1 MASAV
6 SAALPPLKKQNEVVQ
21 SFGGMDILRKVLTF
35 LEKGTQIFLT
45 FRGLETDDRVEQLEQ
60 HLIHQPV
67 VTLKDIYVWE
77 TLKGRSIAEFEPDDP
92 QIAFTKRIRHL
103 DLTPFNEEPAVNDDQ
118 AMIYLKRFTELHS
131 LNLGHTQIGNQTVSH
146 LAHNF
151 PDMQRLS
158 LNYCQGITSSTLMQT
173 LLRKHQKLVAVGLSG
188 IDAVGDTAVVMLV
201 RNNPALAHLELEDTS
216 ITDNGVLAIRK
227 LENTLTYLNISE
239 NAAIT
244 DLGVGFALR
253 LPNLKT
259 LLMRDLNET
268 HTPAS
273 MEVSLQLA
281 TCTQLEEIVFNRD
294 LYTDSVVRQMALKF
308 PHLKDFR
315 MDNDIVT
322 DDTSYL
328 VLQTCHEIATLNL
341 RHYLIND
348 QMIGL
353 ITQLPHLASL
363 NLSYNDI
370 TLEQVYAILQNPSLE
385 HVTLADTFPQAQL
398 MEHFPH
404 ITFEFVTEIF
414 PQEIDAI
421 NFQEGIQE

>member
-1 MASAV
+1 MVSLV
-6 SAALPPLKKQNEVVQ
+6 SAALPPLKPEREVVK

-45 FRGLETDDRVEQLEQ
+45 FRDLETEDRVEQLEQ

-67 VTLKDIYVWE
+67 VTLQDIHLWE
-77 TLKGRSIAEFEPDDP
+77 SLKGRSLAEFEPNDP
-92 QIAFTKRIRHL
+92 QITFTKRIRYL
-103 DLTPFNEEPAVNDDQ
+103 DLTPYNEEAAINDDQ
-118 AMIYLKRFTELHS
+118 AMIYLQRFTELHS
-131 LNLGHTQIGNQTVSH
+131 LNLSFTQISNQTASF

-158 LNYCQGITSSTLMQT
+158 LNYCQGITSATTMQT
-173 LLRKHQKLVAVGLSG
+173 LARKHQKLTAVGFSG
-188 IDAVGDTAVVMLV
+188 IDAVGDTTVVLLV
-201 RNNPALAHLELEDTS
+201 RNNPELAHLELEATS
-216 ITDNGVLAIRK
+216 ITDNGVLALRK
-227 LENTLTYLNISE
+227 LDNALTYLNISE
-239 NAAIT
+239 NPSLT

-253 LPNLKT
+253 LPKLKT

-268 HTPAS
+268 HTPES
-273 MEVSLQLA
+273 METSLQLA

-294 LYTDSVVRQMALKF
+294 LYTDDVVRQMAVKF
-308 PHLKDFR
+308 PHLKDIR

-328 VLQTCHEIATLNL
+328 VLQTCHEINTLNL
-341 RHYLIND
+341 RHYLINE

-353 ITQLPHLASL
+353 ITHLPHLASL

-370 TLEQVYAILQNPSLE
+370 TLEQVYAILQNPNLQ
-385 HVTLADTFPQAQL
+385 HMTLANTFPQAQL

-414 PQEIDAI
+414 PQDVDAI
-421 NFQEGIQE
+421 HLEEGIQ